1 MVQFRRVRHSVAY
14 FRFRDL
20 RQPLGRCSRLFLGLC
35 GLLVAFHP
43 SSSVHAAPETSKEV
57 DATLPE
63 IWQTADAED
72 IERLWDLVL
81 QNPLG
86 IAALNQLAIE
96 GFIDPTCDRTWY
108 THVDYGS
115 FQSLLQVECP
125 TQRGVNIAVGYDEMW
140 VTFNRF
146 EDNITGFEVERI
158 YEDEAGLP
166 APVAEAVLQA
176 AARESGADPSDLMI
190 RTFERQTWPD
200 SCLGLGGPAEICA
213 AVLVEGWRVTVTGG
227 KRTWVFRTNDDGS
240 QVRLD
245 PQGE

>member
-1 MVQFRRVRHSVAY
+1 MASCSIGYGWQFLS
-14 FRFRDL
+14 
-20 RQPLGRCSRLFLGLC
+20 RCSRVLLGAC
-35 GLLVAFHP
+35 GLLVA
-43 SSSVHAAPETSKEV
+43 SQTLSLANSTHAAAKEV
-57 DATLPE
+57 TATLPE
-63 IWQTADAED
+63 IWQPANAEEE
-72 IERLWDLVL
+72 ERLWNLVL

-86 IAALNQLAIE
+86 VAALNQLAIE

-115 FQSLLQVECP
+115 FQSLLQVQCP

-146 EDNITGFEVERI
+146 EDNITNFEIERI

-176 AARESGADPSDLMI
+176 AAQEAEVHASDLMI
-190 RTFERQTWPD
+190 RAYERQTWSD

-213 AVLVEGWRVTVTGG
+213 AVLTEGWQVTVTDGQ
-227 KRTWVFRTNDDGS
+227 RTWVFRTNDDGS

-245 PQGE
+245 PQA

>member
-1 MVQFRRVRHSVAY
+1 MAFFS
-14 FRFRDL
+14 
-20 RQPLGRCSRLFLGLC
+20 LGHGWQSLSRCSQILLGAC
-35 GLLVAFHP
+35 GLLVALP
-43 SSSVHAAPETSKEV
+43 TNSLAASTYAAAKEV
-57 DATLPE
+57 TATLPE
-63 IWQTADAED
+63 IWRPASAEEE
-72 IERLWDLVL
+72 ERLWDLVL

-115 FQSLLQVECP
+115 FQSLLQVQCP

-146 EDNITGFEVERI
+146 EDNITAFEIERI

-166 APVAEAVLQA
+166 ALVAEAVLQA
-176 AARESGADPSDLMI
+176 AAQESEVHASDLMI
-190 RTFERQTWPD
+190 RAYERQTWSD

-213 AVLVEGWRVTVTGG
+213 AVLTEGWQVSVTDGQ
-227 KRTWVFRTNDDGS
+227 RTWVFRTNDDGS

-245 PQGE
+245 PQA

>member
-1 MVQFRRVRHSVAY
+1 
-14 FRFRDL
+14 
-20 RQPLGRCSRLFLGLC
+20 
-35 GLLVAFHP
+35 
-43 SSSVHAAPETSKEV
+43 
-57 DATLPE
+57 
-63 IWQTADAED
+63 
-72 IERLWDLVL
+72 
-81 QNPLG
+81 
-86 IAALNQLAIE
+86 
-96 GFIDPTCDRTWY
+96 
-108 THVDYGS
+108 
-115 FQSLLQVECP
+115 
-125 TQRGVNIAVGYDEMW
+125 MW